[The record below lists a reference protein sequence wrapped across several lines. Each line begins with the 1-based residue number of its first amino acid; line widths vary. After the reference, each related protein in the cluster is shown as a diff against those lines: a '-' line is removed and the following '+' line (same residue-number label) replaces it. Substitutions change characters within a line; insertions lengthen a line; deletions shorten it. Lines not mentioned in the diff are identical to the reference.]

1 MNGNRI
7 YSISFMQYTLL
18 IHGIQ
23 VATSVLS
30 LPRQLAEIAS
40 TDGWIALVLSW
51 LVNLV
56 FSIIM
61 VAVMRQYPEDN
72 FFKLLERLFGKAI
85 SKFIIGL
92 VALHFAFS
100 AWSTFISTML
110 YTRAWFLTM
119 TPIPFILLLVV
130 IPAYITA
137 RKHILAIARYCEIV
151 FFLTIWMVPVLLIP
165 LREGYLIH
173 LLPVIKDGWGPILQA
188 MPTTTKA
195 YLGFEILF
203 IIYPYLRRKD
213 LAVHGIVLGNTLTML
228 IYVFSTLVCFIFF
241 SPDEIF
247 DYNQPVL
254 NLLKLIEF
262 RFLERFDIIFLAM
275 YLFVISTSLI
285 PFIYGASVSGASLFG
300 TKSHGPYVLVICI
313 STILFASW
321 LKPSWFESLRWNQWA
336 SYSGLIVS
344 YLLPVLLYLSIK
356 IYQKITPKEAS
367 R

>member
-1 MNGNRI
+1 MSGHRK
-7 YSISFMQYTLL
+7 YRISFMQYTLL

-51 LVNLV
+51 LVNLIL
-56 FSIIM
+56 SIIM
-61 VAVMRQYPEDN
+61 VAVMAQYPEDT
-72 FFKLLERLFGKAI
+72 FFQLLERLFGKII
-85 SKFIIGL
+85 SKLLIALIT
-92 VALHFAFS
+92 LHFAFS
-100 AWSTFISTML
+100 AWSTFVSTLL
-110 YTRAWFLTM
+110 YIKAWFLPM
-119 TPIPFILLLVV
+119 TLIPFIMLVIV

-137 RKHILAIARYCEIV
+137 RKHILAIARYCEVV
-151 FFLTIWMVPVLLIP
+151 FFLTIWMAPVLLIP
-165 LREGYLIH
+165 LREGYFIH
-173 LLPVIKDGWGPILQA
+173 LLPVIKEGWEPILQA

-241 SPDEIF
+241 SPEEIL

-262 RFLERFDIIFLAM
+262 RFLERFDIIFLAI

-300 TKSHGPYVLVICI
+300 TKKHGPYALAICI
-313 STILFASW
+313 GTVLIASW
-321 LKPSWFESLRWNQWA
+321 LKPSWIESLRWNQWA
-336 SYSGLIVS
+336 SYLGLIVS
-344 YLLPVLLYLSIK
+344 YLLPVLLYLYIK
-356 IYQKITPKEAS
+356 VYQKWTPREAS